1 MLRLK
6 VKKNFLRGE
15 KGRKREKK
23 NSKETSNIK
32 RDKKNITW
40 RD

>member
-6 VKKNFLRGE
+6 VKKNFF
-15 KGRKREKK
+15 REEEERKK

-32 RDKKNITW
+32 RDKENITW